1 MKKPSRE
8 EVMHLFEKKTYI
20 GSQSFDKLEILER
33 VRREK
38 PEWKPLFEFEGKY
51 DSTPKDFHEDENI
64 NMAIN
69 FRVQK

>member
-33 VRREK
+33 ARREK
-38 PEWKPLFEFEGKY
+38 PE
-51 DSTPKDFHEDENI
+51 
-64 NMAIN
+64 
-69 FRVQK
+69 